1 MLSALRIKVP
11 IKYIRIA
18 RPRFDWARR
27 LLAAI
32 CVVNVYGHFM
42 SSARFIA
49 DSIGVVTDLIK

>member
-18 RPRFDWARR
+18 RPRFDWVRR

-32 CVVNVYGHFM
+32 CVVNVYDRFM
-42 SSARFIA
+42 RAGGFIA